1 MKMLKYEIEIKF
13 FLSTFANLVMLPFKC
28 IVLLHYFAY
37 ILTVLVHC
45 DIEEAETRENEK
57 LQHALKEMELQFEET
72 KETLIR
78 EREAAKKL
86 AKQTPTIQENYVVD
100 NDLIN
105 KLTEENEQLKV
116 NIT

>member
-1 MKMLKYEIEIKF
+1 M
-13 FLSTFANLVMLPFKC
+13 
-28 IVLLHYFAY
+28 
-37 ILTVLVHC
+37 VHC

-57 LQHALKEMELQFEET
+57 LQRALKEMELQFEET
-72 KETLIR
+72 KETLIQ

-86 AKQTPTIQENYVVD
+86 TEKTPTIQENHVVG

-116 NIT
+116 SIT